1 MQGRMVSMAE
11 QDNVDVQDPPTQTA
25 EGKWHKY
32 DVSALISEKILVIG
46 DGYRAKNTELSKV
59 GIPFA
64 RAGNIKD
71 GFQFSGADQFP
82 EDQLQKVGEKI
93 SRPGD
98 TVFTSKG
105 TVGRFAFVTADTPRF
120 VYSPQLSFWRTV
132 NTNAIEPRF
141 LHYWMAGGEFYS
153 QFKSVAGQTD
163 MAEYVSLGDQRRM
176 YITLPPL
183 SEQRAIAHVLGTL
196 DDKIEL
202 NRRMNETLE
211 EMARALFKSWFV
223 DFDPVRA
230 KMDGRWRRGESLPT
244 DLYDLFPNRMVPS
257 ELGEIPDGWE
267 VGNVADAATILGGTT
282 PSTKVPKYWEG
293 GPHFWATPKDLST
306 LDVSVLLAT
315 ERRITDAGLQ
325 RIGSGLQPPG
335 TLLMSSRAPIG
346 YLAIT
351 EVPVAINQGFIAMQ
365 PREGIPSL
373 FLLYWCEA
381 FMDEIVNHANGS
393 TFLEISKSNFREIPL
408 LLPSTSVLGAYNK
421 LVSPLHEKTV
431 ANEVASRRLA
441 ALRDALLPG
450 LLAGTVRLR
459 DPLPDKD

>member
-1 MQGRMVSMAE
+1 MSVKRGRKQAAADEWRKVPFAQLLSEPVRNGIYKKKEFHGRGVKVVNMGELFANPRLRDVYMRRVELSQSE
-11 QDNVDVQDPPTQTA
+11 RNRLSVQVDDLLFARRSLVA
-25 EGKWHKY
+25 EGAGKCSVVLEINEPTAFESSIIRARPDPTKANSLFLYYYFNSPIGLH
-32 DVSALISEKILVIG
+32 AL
-46 DGYRAKNTELSKV
+46 
-59 GIPFA
+59 
-64 RAGNIKD
+64 
-71 GFQFSGADQFP
+71 
-82 EDQLQKVGEKI
+82 
-93 SRPGD
+93 D
-98 TVFTSKG
+98 TIRRHV
-105 TVGRFAFVTADTPRF
+105 A
-120 VYSPQLSFWRTV
+120 
-132 NTNAIEPRF
+132 
-141 LHYWMAGGEFYS
+141 
-153 QFKSVAGQTD
+153 VAGITGTD
-163 MAEYVSLGDQRRM
+163 LGQLPVE
-176 YITLPPL
+176 LPPL
-183 SEQRAIAHVLGTL
+183 PEQRAIAHVLGTL

-230 KMDGRWRRGESLPT
+230 KMDGRWRRGESLPGLPT

-365 PREGIPSL
+365 PLEGIPSL

>member
-1 MQGRMVSMAE
+1 MASDWINCTLAEACSAINYGLTESASSRSDGPKFLRITDIVSGHLNWNTVPHVEANE
-11 QDNVDVQDPPTQTA
+11 DTITKYRLHDGDIVIARTGASTGTSAYIKNPPKSVFA
-25 EGKWHKY
+25 SY
-32 DVSALISEKILVIG
+32 LV
-46 DGYRAKNTELSKV
+46 RLQAK
-59 GIPFA
+59 
-64 RAGNIKD
+64 
-71 GFQFSGADQFP
+71 P
-82 EDQLQKVGEKI
+82 EFD
-93 SRPGD
+93 
-98 TVFTSKG
+98 
-105 TVGRFAFVTADTPRF
+105 A
-120 VYSPQLSFWRTV
+120 
-132 NTNAIEPRF
+132 RF
-141 LHYWMAGGEFYS
+141 LAYYLKSKEFGD
-153 QFKSVAGQTD
+153 FIRGV
-163 MAEYVSLGDQRRM
+163 LGDKSAQPNASASTM
-176 YITLPPL
+176 AAAPL
-183 SEQRAIAHVLGTL
+183 RVPKSKTEQRAIAHVLGTL

-202 NRRMNETLE
+202 NRQMNETLE

-230 KMDGRWRRGESLPT
+230 KMEGRWRRGESLPGLPA
-244 DLYDLFPNRMVPS
+244 DLYDLFPDRLVLS
-257 ELGEIPDGWE
+257 ELGEIPEGWE
-267 VGNVADAATILGGTT
+267 VGNVADAATILGGAT